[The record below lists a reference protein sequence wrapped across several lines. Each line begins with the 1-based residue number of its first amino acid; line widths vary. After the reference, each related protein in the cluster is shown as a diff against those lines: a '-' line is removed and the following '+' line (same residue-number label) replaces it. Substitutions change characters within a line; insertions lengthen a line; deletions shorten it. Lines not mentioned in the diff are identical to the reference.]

1 MNPNRFHDADVL
13 REAGVH
19 LTPYGL
25 PNYTT
30 VGDSNR
36 LRRQIVKGIPMPGDT
51 PMVEHDEEMVDV
63 LAAGWVDV
71 DAMIPQFKSPRYKST
86 RAGMSATVSGL
97 MFMTALQT
105 NPFNPRPNTK
115 LEIPAV
121 DASGRVAMPWA
132 PTDRRADTKN
142 DARMLVQVADRDEL
156 NRRVLES
163 ERHILAEQSS
173 LADMIAREG
182 VEEDLLAVVVRYETA
197 GLASELAATTVDGN
211 SRLAIARAEYRHWI
225 SRYRDEILEVVK
237 SPRPRAALARM
248 LDRMRDGLFPLEH
261 DDPVA
266 LRHLHKAV
274 LEVVEKRSTTRLME
288 EDLYGIANT
297 FVVPVTMIVAFAPE
311 SDDSTVL
318 DAADLMMRNM
328 HHPARAAKVWD
339 QASGHSEI
347 RDEVA
352 GKLYDSGSLTLGE
365 ALYLGPRYEE
375 AVHVHGLPPE
385 PDRRAFAAV
394 DLINGDHDLG
404 REARALIREAIGSGA
419 SLGRALRAQ
428 IITSML
434 TEQVRTLSAK
444 SRKSFET
451 TMHDVLDTK
460 RYGAVSHTPFD
471 SDDDAD
477 ELLAAAK
484 VDVDNKIAPENSH
497 AIMELALKGAVALAA
512 QGHLMRVYGTLTEE
526 MPRPYQVLDN
536 MLADESGLGMQI
548 LADGVAAWRNGTP
561 LPEYDTDKRKPIK
574 GAAPMRPTTLAMLFP
589 NPGQTVQAAD
599 SATDLLAKMQKVLAE
614 KFQPILD
621 ELLKLPEVRREGAP
635 ADAVQEV
642 LDILVPAREKLGL
655 QAAKFEEFHMGEDAD
670 GELEDD
676 ESEDD
681 E

>member
-1 MNPNRFHDADVL
+1 MNPSRFHDADAL
-13 REAGVH
+13 RNAGVH

-25 PNYTT
+25 PAYTT
-30 VGDSNR
+30 AGNTNR
-36 LRRQIVKGIPMPGDT
+36 LRQILKGIPMPGDIL
-51 PMVEHDEEMVDV
+51 VEHDHEMVDT

-132 PTDRRADTKN
+132 PTDRTADPTN
-142 DARMLVQVADRDEL
+142 DARMLVQVLDRDEL
-156 NRRVLES
+156 NNRVVES
-163 ERHILAEQSS
+163 ERHIVAEQAS
-173 LADMIAREG
+173 LADMISREG
-182 VEEDLLAVVVRYETA
+182 VEEDLLALVVRYETA
-197 GLASELAATTVDGN
+197 GLVSPLAATTVDGN
-211 SRLAIARAEYRHWI
+211 SRLAIARAEYRHWV
-225 SRYRDEILEVVK
+225 SRYREEILDVVR
-237 SPRPRAALARM
+237 SSRPRVALARTV
-248 LDRMRDGLFPLEH
+248 DRMRDGLFPLEH

-266 LRHLHKAV
+266 LRHLHKAIV
-274 LEVVEKRSTTRLME
+274 EVVEKRSTTKLID

-297 FVVPVTMIVAFAPE
+297 FVVPVTMIVAFSPA
-311 SDDSTVL
+311 SVDSTVL
-318 DAADLMMRNM
+318 DAADLMMRNL
-328 HHPARAAKVWD
+328 HHPARAAKIWD

-352 GKLYDSGSLTLGE
+352 AKLYDNGSLTIGQS
-365 ALYLGPRYEE
+365 LYLGPRYEE
-375 AVHVHGLPPE
+375 AVCVHGLPPE

-394 DLINGDHDLG
+394 DLINGNHNLG
-404 REARALIREAIGSGA
+404 REARALIRDAIGSGA
-419 SLGRALRAQ
+419 GLGRAPRAQ

-460 RYGAVSHTPFD
+460 RYGSVLHTPAD

-484 VDVDNKIAPENSH
+484 EYVAKGYTPDNSE
-497 AIMELALKGAVALAA
+497 AIMELALKGAIALAA
-512 QGHLMRVYGTLTEE
+512 LGHLTRVYGTKTEE
-526 MPRPYQVLDN
+526 MPRPYQILDN
-536 MLADESGLGMQI
+536 MLADKSGLGMQI
-548 LADGVAAWRNGTP
+548 LSDGVAAWRNGTP

-574 GAAPMRPTTLAMLFP
+574 GAAPMRPTTLAVMFP
-589 NPGQTVQAAD
+589 NPGQTVEATD
-599 SATDLLAKMQKVLAE
+599 SATDLLVKMQKILAAV
-614 KFQPILD
+614 FQPILD

-635 ADAVQEV
+635 PDAVQEV

-655 QAAKFEEFHMGEDAD
+655 QAAKFEEFHADEED
-670 GELEDD
+670 EVEDEYD
-676 ESEDD
+676 APEE
-681 E
+681 EG